1 MPIVVQVEHEKL
13 KASELKGKIPTKN
26 STADELFGSYQP
38 NAPKIQADFK
48 IAHDEPYGSSATSLP
63 TIIPK
68 FT

>member
-1 MPIVVQVEHEKL
+1 MSPAVQTQHK
-13 KASELKGKIPTKN
+13 ELNDTGPDAIIAVKN
-26 STADELFGSYQP
+26 LTADELFGSYEP